1 MASPPT
7 RASGPFRP
15 TQLGR
20 WEVIAKIA
28 GGGMSAVY
36 LGRRLGAHLG
46 ADLDVTAVTR
56 AAFGASA
63 SPASPADQSQRHVVA
78 LKIVRHDVAKD
89 PQLVRM
95 FLEEGKLLARLVHPN
110 IVRTLEVGSDA
121 EQDFI
126 AMELMLG
133 KTFAAI
139 HDALVARG
147 VRLNPEIAAWTAA
160 RIADALHYAHELTD
174 EAGKPLALVHR
185 DVNPANVFAT
195 FDGEVKLFDFGL
207 AKVTAGDVSGSQMLA
222 GKLSYLSPEQIM
234 QMPLDR
240 RSDIFSLG
248 TTLWELLTSRRLFR
262 RDTDV
267 DTVRAVQLGPIPD
280 PRTVAPEIPEELARI
295 ARTALERNREHRY
308 PSAAHLSRELDT
320 FVLARSSPA
329 DVIARLAKLVDTLFP
344 GEQKRQSGWL
354 KPAIS
359 SSSSRSMNAVAT
371 TPRPG
376 SVSSASRPV
385 PPGPR
390 HDSREMTAVMPS
402 APPVPSSRESLG
414 PNTLPDGLAAAPT
427 LRDGIASVAP
437 SQRAASSGPRDGIP
451 TGSVSPATMRG
462 APVRPGAA
470 GPPSSVT
477 ARDGIP
483 AARPPVSPLRP
494 GPPSGTSWPAQ
505 RPGASAPPAP
515 PALPRRFPTPPPGS
529 RTETQVMP
537 PAPDS
542 SRTEIQRFAPT
553 IETPAV
559 TGTSVSTRPNADD
572 RDSTPSMKPAT
583 PTFSAANAGL
593 KPKRPPIPLPS
604 RASQPPKAPSSRKA
618 VAEPPDSEP
627 TQVDMQRPRDP
638 RDPRKR

>member
-1 MASPPT
+1 MASPPN

-36 LGRRLGAHLG
+36 LGRRL
-46 ADLDVTAVTR
+46 DPDVDVPNVPR
-56 AAFGASA
+56 PAFGGSA
-63 SPASPADQSQRHVVA
+63 ATTDQSHVVA

-89 PQLVRM
+89 ERLVRM

-110 IVRTLEVGSDA
+110 IVRTLEVGGDA

-174 EAGKPLALVHR
+174 EGGRPLALVHR

-207 AKVTAGDVSGSQMLA
+207 AKVTAGEASGSQMLA

-248 TTLWELLTSRRLFR
+248 TTLWELLTSKRLFR
-262 RDTDV
+262 RDTDI

-280 PRTVAPEIPEELARI
+280 PRTVAPEVPEELARI
-295 ARTALERNREHRY
+295 ARTALERNRDHRY
-308 PSAAHLSRELDT
+308 PSAAYLARELDA
-320 FVLARSSPA
+320 FVYTRSSPA
-329 DVIARLAKLVDTLFP
+329 DVTARLAQLVDTLFP

-359 SSSSRSMNAVAT
+359 SSMSRATNAVAT

-376 SVSSASRPV
+376 ATSRPA
-385 PPGPR
+385 PPEVR
-390 HDSREMTAVMPS
+390 RDSRETTVVMPNPPAPSSSRGSLLAANTVRDGIPAAATVRDGVPAVAPPTTRARATS
-402 APPVPSSRESLG
+402 APPPI
-414 PNTLPDGLAAAPT
+414 T
-427 LRDGIASVAP
+427 
-437 SQRAASSGPRDGIP
+437 PRDGIP
-451 TGSVSPATMRG
+451 SVPSP
-462 APVRPGAA
+462 
-470 GPPSSVT
+470 SVT

-483 AARPPVSPLRP
+483 AARP
-494 GPPSGTSWPAQ
+494 GPPSPAGSSARTSWPVPSQ
-505 RPGASAPPAP
+505 RGAPSAPPSP
-515 PALPRRFPTPPPGS
+515 PQRSRPPPQSIPTPAPFS
-529 RTETQVMP
+529 RTDIQAFP
-537 PAPDS
+537 PPPE
-542 SRTEIQRFAPT
+542 SRTEIQHAAPT
-553 IETPAV
+553 LETPAV
-559 TGTSVSTRPNADD
+559 FPSSPAPSAPPARD
-572 RDSTPSMKPAT
+572 RESTPSMKP
-583 PTFSAANAGL
+583 SASPMTGL
-593 KPKRPPIPLPS
+593 PPGQRPKRAPIPLPS
-604 RASQPPKAPSSRKA
+604 RASSPPKAQSSRK
-618 VAEPPDSEP
+618 VVSDPPDSEP
-627 TQVDMQRPRDP
+627 TQVDMPLP
-638 RDPRKR
+638 PGPKR